1 MRIFKFPEE
10 CEKYSISQIYL
21 ITEHFLPEHLSKLI
35 YLFKKKKKTRL
46 EHHVCEGVEER
57 MKMK

>member
-1 MRIFKFPEE
+1 MGLLRPLNRLMRIFKFPEE

-35 YLFKKKKKTRL
+35 YLFKKKKK
-46 EHHVCEGVEER
+46 
-57 MKMK
+57 KKN